1 MHMKQRV
8 DFIDLAKGICIS
20 LVVLLHVYGDLSG
33 AFIKVMNL
41 FRMPLYFFLS
51 GLFFKTYNG
60 FIPFV
65 KKKTNRLLIPFVFT
79 FLIIIIPT
87 TLFLDIKEGHTII
100 MKDVVWGSDGK
111 MNLGIDGAS
120 WFLLCLFFVNIL
132 FYIIFLMTN
141 RNIIAVSIISCVCG
155 ITGYVLGYMG
165 VRLPLWIDSS
175 FTAIP
180 FFLMGYI
187 VRNYGNLLFGTY
199 SRKDSLFFAFF
210 LLILLIVY
218 WYDESHSTG
227 IIAFGENVYDI
238 NIVSLY
244 LGGFSGTYCVI
255 LFSKRVNK
263 VPILSYIGRYS
274 IVVLLTHLL
283 YLFVIRNSLYQLDIP
298 QNNVWVNLFVFLII
312 MILSVPTIKFCI
324 TYLPYWFAQKDL
336 IK

>member
-1 MHMKQRV
+1 MKQRI

-33 AFIKVMNL
+33 ALIKVMNL

-51 GLFFKTYNG
+51 GLFFKTYDG
-60 FIPFV
+60 FVPFV
-65 KKKTNRLLIPFVFT
+65 KKKTNKLLIPFILT
-79 FLIIIIPT
+79 FVIIIIPT
-87 TLFLDIKEGHTII
+87 TLFLEIKGGHTII
-100 MKDVVWGSDGK
+100 MKNIIWALDGK

-120 WFLLCLFFVNIL
+120 WFLLCLFFVNLL
-132 FYIIFLMTN
+132 FYIVFLMTN
-141 RNIIAVSIISCVCG
+141 RNIIGVSILSCVCG
-155 ITGYVLGYMG
+155 ILGYTLGCMG
-165 VRLPLWIDSS
+165 FWLPLWIDSS
-175 FTAIP
+175 FTAMP
-180 FFLMGYI
+180 FFLMGYLM
-187 VRNYGNLLFGTY
+187 RNYGNLLYGRY
-199 SRKDSLFFAFF
+199 SRKDSLSFAFF

-218 WYDESHSTG
+218 WYDESRSTG

-283 YLFVIRNSLYQLDIP
+283 YLFAIRNTLYQLDIP
-298 QNNVWVNLFVFLII
+298 QNNIWINLFVFLII